1 MTVRRKVGQWK
12 NGEPLPVE
20 HLDEHAFGLEL
31 ELTELNEQWRRAL
44 IQQRTADAA
53 RLASEL
59 DSVRDELVDTAD
71 RAADLAVVRHR
82 PVIRAE
88 RARPAA

>member
-1 MTVRRKVGQWK
+1 MTARRKQ
-12 NGEPLPVE
+12 GETLLLE

-53 RLASEL
+53 RLASQL
-59 DSVRDELVDTAD
+59 DSVRDELVATSD
-71 RAADLAVVRHR
+71 RAADLAVARHQ
-82 PVIRAE
+82 PVIRAR